1 MATMTVFATTSGPI
15 VLGYDGSEHAR
26 EAIQRAA
33 SLLRPTRTEVVNVWQ
48 SIQPE
53 AGAALIGASREM
65 ASEGARRLDAERAAR
80 SAELAGEGVEL
91 AHALGLVASPVSLR
105 STTTIWRAICQL
117 AIERHA
123 AAVVVGSRGRSG
135 LGGALLGS
143 VSSGVLHHA
152 NRPVLIVHASPGSS
166 ERANSLGSASVGSVS
181 TQGPS

>member
-1 MATMTVFATTSGPI
+1 MSSGPI

-33 SLLRPTRTEVVNVWQ
+33 SLLRPTHMEVVNVWR

-53 AGAALIGASREM
+53 TGAALIGASRGI

-105 STTTIWRAICQL
+105 SATTIWRAICDL
-117 AIERHA
+117 ALERHA
-123 AAVVVGSRGRSG
+123 VAVVVGSRGLSG

-152 NRPVLIVHASPGSS
+152 NRPVLVVHASPGSS
-166 ERANSLGSASVGSVS
+166 ERASSPASASVGSGS
-181 TQGPS
+181 TQDPA